1 MASNNE
7 GLNSMANEIAK
18 KGVKKVEKKVDKK
31 IDKKASVKR
40 NIVEKVVKYFREV
53 YGELKRVSWPTK
65 KELVSYT
72 LAVVVFVV
80 LMSVIVGLLDF
91 VFANGIKLIVR

>member
-1 MASNNE
+1 
-7 GLNSMANEIAK
+7 MANEIAK
-18 KGVKKVEKKVDKK
+18 KGLKKVDKKVEKK
-31 IDKKASVKR
+31 ASGKR

-72 LAVVVFVV
+72 VAVVVFVV
-80 LMSVIVGLLDF
+80 LMAVIVGLLDF